1 MDPKLKSKKERNID
15 KKNVDRIVA
24 AEQAKVKKRQMKERT
39 GNPEVDKL
47 MEEFESVKGY
57 KFGENIGKKDGGDLK
72 IKGLAAPSIAL
83 QKLTEMEQ
91 LREEAKK
98 LLSKK
103 PTKKNAMGGKIQ
115 TEFRMGGKVDIS
127 NFKGQF

>member
-1 MDPKLKSKKERNID
+1 MDRKLKSKKERNID

-57 KFGENIGKKDGGDLK
+57 KFGENIGKK
-72 IKGLAAPSIAL
+72 
-83 QKLTEMEQ
+83 
-91 LREEAKK
+91 
-98 LLSKK
+98 
-103 PTKKNAMGGKIQ
+103 AMGGKVQ
-115 TEFRMGGKVDIS
+115 TEYRGGGMV
-127 NFKGQF
+127 NLGNYKGQF

>member
-1 MDPKLKSKKERNID
+1 MSLKGMDPKLKSKKDRNID

-57 KFGENIGKKDGGDLK
+57 KFGENIGKKDGG
-72 IKGLAAPSIAL
+72 
-83 QKLTEMEQ
+83 
-91 LREEAKK
+91 
-98 LLSKK
+98 
-103 PTKKNAMGGKIQ
+103 KIQ
-115 TEFRMGGKVDIS
+115 TEFRNGGMVDIS